1 MRRLI
6 LSLALMI
13 GLGITTLAQSKIPK
27 QATFNYGKSVID
39 EMLPEG
45 FAYNPLTFL
54 AASNLFQFGAFS
66 IYNEMQFTQA
76 YNPIRNLVDYEVGL
90 NAGLKYHL
98 GLTPTFEI
106 NASIAS
112 GPHFISVETRRQAD
126 GFIFSDNV
134 EVGFSYFIPTA
145 RTTINAKARFRHISN
160 AGLQSPN
167 GGIDNLFVVI
177 GIGSIF

>member
-6 LSLALMI
+6 LSLALVA
-13 GLGITTLAQSKIPK
+13 GLGTTIFAQSKLPK

-39 EMLPEG
+39 EILPEG
-45 FAYNPLTFL
+45 FAYKPLTVL
-54 AASNLFQFGAFS
+54 AAAHLFKLGPFS

-76 YNPIRNLVDYEVGL
+76 FNPIKNLVDYEFGL

-112 GPHFISVETRRQAD
+112 GPHFISVQTRRQAD

-134 EVGFSYFIPTA
+134 EVGFSYFMPTA

-177 GIGSIF
+177 GLGSTF

>member
-6 LSLALMI
+6 LSLALVV
-13 GLGITTLAQSKIPK
+13 GLGVTIYAQSKVPK

-39 EMLPEG
+39 EILPEG

-54 AASNLFQFGAFS
+54 AASSLFKLGSFS
-66 IYNEMQFTQA
+66 IYGEMQFTQA
-76 YNPIRNLVDYEVGL
+76 FNPLQNLVDYEFGL

-98 GLTPTFEI
+98 GFTSTFEM
-106 NASIAS
+106 NAAIAS
-112 GPHFISVETRRQAD
+112 GPHFISVETLRQAD
-126 GFIFSDNV
+126 GFIFSDNI
-134 EVGFSYFIPTA
+134 EVGFSYFMPVA
-145 RTTINAKARFRHISN
+145 KTTINAKARFRHISN

-167 GGIDNLFVVI
+167 GGIDNLFIVI